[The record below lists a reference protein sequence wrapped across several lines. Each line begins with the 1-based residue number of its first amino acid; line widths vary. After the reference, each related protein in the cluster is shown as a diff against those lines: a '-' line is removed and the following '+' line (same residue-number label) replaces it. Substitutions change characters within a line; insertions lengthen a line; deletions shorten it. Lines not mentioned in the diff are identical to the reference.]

1 MASTIGTYISRY
13 ARAGSIANPVLA
25 EITGAG
31 WAQQRDGVNSSPSPT
46 NLAGEEIS
54 GLSAVDVENRRNAVF
69 AAVVS
74 KIPAGITRVLDIGCG
89 NGDFA
94 KVLHATRP
102 EVIYRGI
109 DLSLEAIAAATAN
122 LEVANALPANVEL
135 EAANFTEYL
144 LAGVDDWD
152 FIISTRCI
160 FRETAR
166 SGDRDVLRLIDSKAP
181 KGWFIYGN
189 FVRMVRPDLQ
199 YVMQEALTN
208 STNPTEHY
216 FKDHPDPKVEPPQS
230 FLDIA
235 ATGVGRMLE
244 HPAYIVRDASLA
256 PARDPKQYRKFDKVR
271 NGEFE
276 RERARGTLR
285 TNDSMTE
292 YKTATYD
299 ANGRITGEVTQPK
312 ASAPVEAD
320 LDGLT
325 AQRTA
330 LQTFKTIQG

>member
-1 MASTIGTYISRY
+1 MASPIGTYISRY
-13 ARAGSIANPVLA
+13 ERAESMGPAAA
-25 EITGAG
+25 EVTENG
-31 WAQQRDGVNSSPSPT
+31 WAQRDPGPLDTSGVELT
-46 NLAGEEIS
+46 AEQ
-54 GLSAVDVENRRNAVF
+54 VQTRRNTVF
-69 AAVVS
+69 GAIVS

-102 EVIYRGI
+102 EVNYRGI
-109 DLSLEAIAAATAN
+109 DLSLEAIASATEN
-122 LEVANALPANVEL
+122 LEVGSALPANVEL

-160 FRETAR
+160 FRETDR

-189 FVRMVRPDLQ
+189 FLRMLRTDLQ

-216 FKDHPDPKVEPPQS
+216 FKDGATPQS
-230 FLDIA
+230 FLDITA
-235 ATGVGRMLE
+235 NGVGRMLE

-256 PARDPKQYRKFDKVR
+256 PARNADQYRKFDKMR

-276 RERARGTLR
+276 RERAQGTLR
-285 TNDSMTE
+285 TNDAMTQ
-292 YKTATYD
+292 YKTATFD
-299 ANGRITGEVTQPK
+299 ASTGRITGEVTQVK
-312 ASAPVEAD
+312 ANAPVEAD
-320 LDGLT
+320 LAGLT
-325 AQRTA
+325 ARRTA
-330 LQTFKTIQG
+330 LQTFKMIQG

>member
-13 ARAGSIANPVLA
+13 ERAGSIPNPTLA
-25 EITGAG
+25 DITTAG
-31 WAQQRDGVNSSPSPT
+31 WAQRRDGVDSVPAPT
-46 NLAGEEIS
+46 DLDGETVPGLTPAG
-54 GLSAVDVENRRNAVF
+54 VESRRSAVF
-69 AAVVS
+69 AAIVS
-74 KIPAGITRVLDIGCG
+74 KVPAGITRVLDIGCG

-102 EVIYRGI
+102 EVTYRGI

-189 FVRMVRPDLQ
+189 FLRMGRPDLQ

-216 FKDHPDPKVEPPQS
+216 FKDAQS
-230 FLDIA
+230 FLDIS

-256 PARDPKQYRKFDKVR
+256 PAPDPKQYRKFDKVR

-276 RERARGTLR
+276 RERARGTLQH
-285 TNDSMTE
+285 NDSMTE

-312 ASAPVEAD
+312 ANAPVEAD
-320 LDGLT
+320 LNGLT
-325 AQRTA
+325 ARRTA

>member
-1 MASTIGTYISRY
+1 MASSIGTYISRY
-13 ARAGSIANPVLA
+13 ARAESMAPAAA
-25 EITGAG
+25 EVTENG
-31 WAQQRDGVNSSPSPT
+31 WAQRDPGPLDTSGVELT
-46 NLAGEEIS
+46 A
-54 GLSAVDVENRRNAVF
+54 AQVQARRNAVF
-69 AAVVS
+69 AAIVS

-109 DLSLEAIAAATAN
+109 DLSLEAIASATAN
-122 LEVANALPANVEL
+122 LEVASALPANVEL

-152 FIISTRCI
+152 FIVSTRCI

-189 FVRMVRPDLQ
+189 FLRMLRSDLQ
-199 YVMQEALTN
+199 YVMEEALTN

-216 FKDHPDPKVEPPQS
+216 FKDGKPPQS
-230 FLDIA
+230 FLDIT

-244 HPAYIVRDASLA
+244 HPAYIVRDATLA

-285 TNDSMTE
+285 QNDKMTN

-312 ASAPVEAD
+312 ASAPVEAN